1 MVLRT
6 REAPPNIKLT
16 SFLRPSGSVTAASN
30 LLKHGVDFADAVTAL
45 EDEAALTRSDPDAQG
60 EERFVSLGM
69 DAQDLVLVTVFSYRT
84 DAVRV
89 ISSRRASRAER
100 RLYVDN

>member
-1 MVLRT
+1 MDV
-6 REAPPNIKLT
+6 EWGPDK
-16 SFLRPSGSVTAASN
+16 AASH
-30 LLKHGVDFADAVTAL
+30 LLKQEVDFADAVTAL

-69 DAQDLVLVTVFSYRT
+69 DAQGRVLVTVFRFRT

-89 ISSRRASRAER
+89 ISSPRASRAER
-100 RLYVDN
+100 RLYGDD